1 MTLPQLQLFWI
12 DNLVTFEME
21 NFTIIKYFKIMAK
34 KAVQISD
41 EEVIFKSFV
50 YSAMLQNHSEF
61 LWTEMQTCQQLNFF
75 LIHGFFENYFTRT
88 LWTIKSQVQ
97 QIQNSTMSKVA
108 KCHKIKTS

>member
-12 DNLVTFEME
+12 DNFMTFEME
-21 NFTIIKYFKIMAK
+21 NFAIIKYFKIRAK

-50 YSAMLQNHSEF
+50 YSPMLQNHSEF

-75 LIHGFFENYFTRT
+75 LIHGFFENYFTSNQNVVDNQ
-88 LWTIKSQVQ
+88 KSTST
-97 QIQNSTMSKVA
+97 NSTMPKVA
-108 KCHKIKTS
+108 KCHNIKTS

>member
-1 MTLPQLQLFWI
+1 
-12 DNLVTFEME
+12 ME

-61 LWTEMQTCQQLNFF
+61 L
-75 LIHGFFENYFTRT
+75 
-88 LWTIKSQVQ
+88 
-97 QIQNSTMSKVA
+97 
-108 KCHKIKTS
+108 